1 MSDSNNIWKWIAIG
15 LVVAVTALVCG
26 YLVVKEFQDT
36 QETYNKALAAN
47 ALSTN
52 QQIVELRTQDQA
64 LEDGINDLDAQQS
77 EDIARLEQA
86 IRDQQ
91 NVIDTQQGQIDSN
104 QRQINDLWDRNY
116 GLEARIS
123 ALEVTCG
130 SGECGDGDACA
141 GNCTTG
147 EGGCGN
153 TCGSGSCGSCGGY
166 YDRYGYWVSNCGSC
180 YPYYGYP

>member
-1 MSDSNNIWKWIAIG
+1 MSDSNNMWKWIAIG
-15 LVVAVTALVCG
+15 LIVAVTALACG
-26 YLVVKEFQDT
+26 YLIVKEFQDT

-77 EDIARLEQA
+77 ADIARLEQA

-104 QRQINDLWDRNY
+104 QRQINDLRTQINELWERNY
-116 GLEARIS
+116 GLETRIS
-123 ALEVTCG
+123 SLECEVWGEGEDGECTKPENPCSPCG
-130 SGECGDGDACA
+130 SG
-141 GNCTTG
+141 
-147 EGGCGN
+147 
-153 TCGSGSCGSCGGY
+153 CGGY
-166 YDRYGYWVSNCGSC
+166 YDRYGNWVSGC